1 MKSNVETV
9 GSAMILG
16 SLGLIFFV
24 LTLANP
30 NEVAPLAVTSG
41 AFALIGLVF
50 LMLGK
55 SAK

>member
-1 MKSNVETV
+1 MKKSIETV

-16 SLGLIFFV
+16 SLGTAFV
-24 LTLANP
+24 ALTLANP
-30 NEVAPLAVTSG
+30 NEVVPLAVTSG